1 MSPGPVIGVDA
12 GGTKLLAGVLRNDNE
27 DSEDLTVGH
36 RVRRLWS
43 GGDRAEVLSTMVEA
57 VAAARTAAGTDVTAV
72 GFGIPALLD
81 FSRGVAVSSVHL
93 PLEGLAFRDL
103 MSDRLGLPVFVD
115 NDANLAALAEQ
126 RIGAARGAR
135 NVVLLTLG
143 TGIGSGIVLD
153 GRVFRG
159 TTGAGVEIGHMT
171 IDHHG
176 PPCQG
181 TCPGRGCLEVMAS
194 GTAIGRDGTDAGRRD
209 PASALGRAVAQR
221 GVVTGEEVAQLAL
234 AGDPAACSVMAAIG
248 RSLGAGLASVV
259 NIFEPEVIVIGG
271 GAAAAGDLLLD
282 PAREVVAERALRPS
296 RDGVR
301 IVPAA
306 LGEEAGMVGAGLF
319 ALAGGRG

>member
-12 GGTKLLAGVLRNDNE
+12 GGTKLLAGVIRA
-27 DSEDLTVGH
+27 DLTVGH

-43 GGDRAEVLSTMVEA
+43 GGDRAEVLDTMVEA
-57 VAAARTAAGTDVTAV
+57 VSEARASAPDVTAV

-81 FSRGVAVSSVHL
+81 FAAGIAASSVHL
-93 PLEGLAFRDL
+93 PLEDLAFRDV
-103 MSDRLGLPVFVD
+103 MTERLGLPVYVD
-115 NDANLAALAEQ
+115 NDANLAALGEQ

-135 NVVLLTLG
+135 NVVMLTLG

-159 TTGAGVEIGHMT
+159 SSGAGAEIGHMT

-194 GTAIGRDGTDAGRRD
+194 GTAIGREGTDAGRRD
-209 PASALGRAVAQR
+209 PESALGRAVAQR
-221 GVVTGEEVAQLAL
+221 GLLTGEEVTELAL
-234 AGDPAACSVMAAIG
+234 GGDAAARSVMAAIG

-259 NIFEPEVIVIGG
+259 NIFEPEVVVVGG
-271 GAAAAGDLLLD
+271 GASAAGDLLLD
-282 PAREVVAERALRPS
+282 PARELVAERALRPN
-296 RDGVR
+296 RDHVR

-306 LGEEAGMVGAGLF
+306 FGEEAGMVGAGLF
-319 ALAGGRG
+319 ALADGEA

>member
-1 MSPGPVIGVDA
+1 MSSGPVIGVDA
-12 GGTKLLAGVLRNDNE
+12 GGTKLLAGVIQD
-27 DSEDLTVGH
+27 DLTVDH

-43 GGDRAEVLSTMVEA
+43 GGDRAEVLDTMVEA
-57 VAAARTAAGTDVTAV
+57 VSAARAKAPEVRAV
-72 GFGIPALLD
+72 GFGIPSLLD
-81 FSRGVAVSSVHL
+81 FAAGVSISSVHL
-93 PLEGLAFRDL
+93 PLADLPFRDL
-103 MSDRLGLPVFVD
+103 MTERLGLPVYLD

-126 RIGAARGAR
+126 RVGAGRGAS
-135 NVVLLTLG
+135 NVVLITLG

-153 GRVFRG
+153 GRLFRG
-159 TTGAGVEIGHMT
+159 ATGAGAEIGHMT

-194 GTAIGRDGTDAGRRD
+194 GTAIGREGTDAGRRD
-209 PASALGRAVAQR
+209 PESALGRAVAQR
-221 GVVTGEEVAQLAL
+221 GSVTGEEVKDLAL
-234 AGDPAACSVMAAIG
+234 SGDEAACSVMAAIG

-282 PAREVVAERALRPS
+282 PAREVVAQRALRPS
-296 RDGVR
+296 RDTVR

-319 ALAGGRG
+319 ALEEGRV